1 MNLEEFNNLPRQQ
14 AAAVLRPCLDVE
26 RWINDIVASRPYASN
41 DELLAAGSRSAQSL
55 SEAETAAALAHH
67 PRIGERAD
75 GNSAEATLSRGEQ
88 ADLQLNEDIT
98 AQLSTANRAYEDRF
112 NRVFLIRAAGRS
124 SAEILSECERRLD
137 NDDDI
142 EAREVAEQLS
152 AIALLRLEQVVS
164 N

>member
-1 MNLEEFNNLPRQQ
+1 MNLEEFNNLPQRQ
-14 AAAVLRPCLDVE
+14 AAAILRPCLDVE

-41 DELLAAGSRSAQSL
+41 DELLAAGSRSAESL

-88 ADLQLNEDIT
+88 AALQLNEDIT

-124 SAEILSECERRLD
+124 SAEILSECERRLG